1 MKMNNRRNLLI
12 YRMWAPIYD
21 RVAGRFMCPGRSRA
35 MAVLNLQPGDR
46 VLLVGVGTGADL
58 PLLPP
63 GVSAV
68 GVDLSIHMLDKARRK
83 LPIVDREIHLVQGD
97 AQELLVEEGAFDAV
111 IFNLILSVIPDGK
124 TCLRENLR
132 ALKPG
137 GRAVVFDKFL
147 PDNRSLTIWR
157 RLLNFGTALFGTDI
171 TRRFSDLVSD
181 ESGIEILLDEP
192 SILRGAYRVKL
203 IAKKTDCHS
212 L

>member
-1 MKMNNRRNLLI
+1 M
-12 YRMWAPIYD
+12 
-21 RVAGRFMCPGRSRA
+21 
-35 MAVLNLQPGDR
+35 
-46 VLLVGVGTGADL
+46 
-58 PLLPP
+58 
-63 GVSAV
+63 
-68 GVDLSIHMLDKARRK
+68 
-83 LPIVDREIHLVQGD
+83 
-97 AQELLVEEGAFDAV
+97 
-111 IFNLILSVIPDGK
+111 
-124 TCLRENLR
+124 
-132 ALKPG
+132 
-137 GRAVVFDKFL
+137 FDKFL